1 LLFIDP
7 TATEVLSRASYDA
20 IGPPLG
26 AWQCWAVVFA
36 LVVFVVVARM
46 VVVRLGVAHGSHHEQ
61 HHQWADR
68 EDEHVCRADPEDER
82 QRQPGDSHH
91 DLDRLAVAV
100 AHGRL
105 PGLHPILSSYSLS

>member
-61 HHQWADR
+61 IAR
-68 EDEHVCRADPEDER
+68 MSTYA
-82 QRQPGDSHH
+82 
-91 DLDRLAVAV
+91 
-100 AHGRL
+100 
-105 PGLHPILSSYSLS
+105 GLIPRTSVNASPAIPIMI